1 MRHKDGVEWGSSHTL
16 CLCSA
21 GFVGKERNSFSR
33 AVIQAPFIS
42 SILMYMH
49 LNMNFKRSQKQRES
63 RDLLAK
69 HKVPDSFLGN
79 SSKSG

>member
-16 CLCSA
+16 CLCRT

-42 SILMYMH
+42 SIFMH
-49 LNMNFKRSQKQRES
+49 MCLNMNLKRSQKRREFQ
-63 RDLLAK
+63 DLLSK
-69 HKVPDSFLGN
+69 NKVPDSFLGN